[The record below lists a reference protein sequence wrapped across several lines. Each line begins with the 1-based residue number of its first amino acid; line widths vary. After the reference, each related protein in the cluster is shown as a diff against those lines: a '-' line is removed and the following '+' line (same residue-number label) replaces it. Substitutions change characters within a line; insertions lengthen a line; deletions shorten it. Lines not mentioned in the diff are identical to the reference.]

1 MITTNSVPVVKSNV
15 RSRKEHFGK
24 LIIAAGLPMLSI
36 NDDACAIWDL
46 CDGNNN
52 VQQITKILH
61 GESKDVP
68 EEDIQAKVFS
78 FLNELLRL
86 KLIDVKND

>member
-1 MITTNSVPVVKSNV
+1 MITTTSIPMVKANI

-24 LIIAAGLPMLSI
+24 LIISAGLPMLCI
-36 NDDACAIWDL
+36 NDDASLIWDL
-46 CDGNNN
+46 CNGDND
-52 VQQITKILH
+52 VQQIIKTLRD
-61 GESKDVP
+61 ENANVSKA
-68 EEDIQAKVFS
+68 DIQEKVFA